1 MVRQLDIEYIKSLVD
16 IQQVK
21 NKIIC
26 DASAILPYIENILAF
41 YLVFDNV
48 VIEKNST
55 YHTAM
60 SFLTKHGSGVY
71 TVQVFYFDQFHERKF
86 VNIDINIQH
95 VQPKSPVELAE
106 LVVVEQN
113 SNQILCNAALLEP
126 FINQIISYAVYR
138 SNKLIVKKKFNLDE
152 YVFTPNE
159 DGCCQIKVEYEDLDG
174 VIQYIATEFEFQ
186 RQSSEVMSNFAAI
199 KISSSLSLIYNII
212 YAFVIREFQR
222 KYDKGYFRYFSIILG
237 PAVQLGIMVL
247 IFSLMGMKA
256 VLGLSIPLFV
266 LTGLIPYNLF
276 TTSGNCLTIVQ
287 SNRALL
293 TYKQVKIIDTIFAS
307 MLMEFLLSLVIF
319 FSGLLICKY
328 VGLQFTIY
336 NPLSLLLAFFML
348 FLLTLGVAMILSVVG
363 FYFAEFNYA
372 IQVIFR
378 ALFYVSGVFFSIENV
393 PVQYQ
398 KYFLWNPLFQL
409 IEFIRF
415 SLISFKLPTEL
426 SYLYV
431 IKSALFCFMLGA
443 MLYFVNRHKFM
454 VNDRARI

>member
-1 MVRQLDIEYIKSLVD
+1 MRLTDDLISLTQLE
-16 IQQVK
+16 
-21 NKIIC
+21 NKVSC
-26 DASAILPYIENILAF
+26 
-41 YLVFDNV
+41 
-48 VIEKNST
+48 K
-55 YHTAM
+55 
-60 SFLTKHGSGVY
+60 
-71 TVQVFYFDQFHERKF
+71 
-86 VNIDINIQH
+86 
-95 VQPKSPVELAE
+95 
-106 LVVVEQN
+106 
-113 SNQILCNAALLEP
+113 
-126 FINQIISYAVYR
+126 INQSVNDGLKIVAYHLLSDKFEKIEVVF
-138 SNKLIVKKKFNLDE
+138 SNKLMHTFTVRKNGLYKVRIFYLDKSGGKLDLIVNHEID
-152 YVFTPNE
+152 
-159 DGCCQIKVEYEDLDG
+159 IDLVIPSIESIIDG
-174 VIQYIATEFEFQ
+174 VVLYRNVNKITCDLSNVKDLFSKFISCNVQSNANNAISVNVINDQAIFFIHDSGNYTLTFTIEDYNSQVNEFIINKNYELVD
-186 RQSSEVMSNFAAI
+186 QSSNAQNVLG
-199 KISSSLSLIYNII
+199 SSDSRLSLIYNII